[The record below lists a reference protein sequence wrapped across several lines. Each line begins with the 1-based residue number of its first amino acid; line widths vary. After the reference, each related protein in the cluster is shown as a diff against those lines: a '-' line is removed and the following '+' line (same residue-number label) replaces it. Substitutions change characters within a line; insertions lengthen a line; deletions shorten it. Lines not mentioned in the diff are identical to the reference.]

1 MQQIPA
7 NRKSVEGEEILKLL
21 DNKQLQFLKEL
32 EIQAREELIDIM
44 DILAKRDKES
54 IYYLSKERKSVDELI
69 EVAQKQNFHAGR
81 VSSYLLLDYL
91 LTHAGKALERNMEG
105 KEK

>member
-1 MQQIPA
+1 MKQIPE
-7 NRKSVEGEEILKLL
+7 NKKSVEGEEVLRLL
-21 DNKQLQFLKEL
+21 DNKQLQFLKETGAL
-32 EIQAREELIDIM
+32 IREDLIDIL

-69 EVAQKQNFHAGR
+69 EVAQKQNFYAGR
-81 VSSYLLLDYL
+81 VSALLLLDYL
-91 LTHAGKALERNMEG
+91 LTHAGKSLEKNMEG